1 MFKAKE
7 ISHHKLLLFSIL
19 LPLGFAF
26 ATKPI
31 AAQSTH
37 TSASRVSNERFTGKG
52 LRIIEVYFG
61 SAAERAG
68 LKPMDLIFRY
78 GEFEIVDDA
87 SYFAARDAY
96 EKSPGATID
105 IMVWRDGRAITK
117 TVESGRLGME
127 TNEYNPVHYDFT
139 SLMDS
144 VNSMREIPEYM
155 REREFKDTFTPDK
168 SPDKITEQAR
178 AVIDRGEQDGTLTP
192 AQVLVARIYMIFDD
206 ASREEIQKQSELLKQ
221 LIASQPPSFIR
232 YLGSDLFFEKKR
244 YRAAIEC
251 FKQHLRLHPDDVSI
265 RLNLGFAYN
274 RVGMFAEADAAADYA
289 LADENTLSERGHHVA
304 HNVKATAALGRQEYS
319 KAIAFG
325 EKGFETGDCNCDFSL
340 VMLAAA
346 ETGDLT
352 KLTETSHKFQEK
364 LPEEFEKR
372 KLQLAAVEAFAL
384 VKAGKR
390 DQAIE
395 LVQNWKDTDRVEGRL
410 KAYWKIYP
418 SGSDVWINWTDLTQ
432 ERQVTSNK

>member
-1 MFKAKE
+1 MFKANQSSHLKFLL
-7 ISHHKLLLFSIL
+7 ISIF

-26 ATKPI
+26 ASKSI
-31 AAQSTH
+31 AAQSLQ
-37 TSASRVSNERFTGKG
+37 SPASSERFTGKG
-52 LRIIEVYFG
+52 VRIIDIYSG
-61 SAAERAG
+61 SPAERAG
-68 LKPMDLIFRY
+68 LKTMDVIFRY

-96 EKSPGATID
+96 EKSHEAKID

-117 TVESGRLGME
+117 TVESGWLGIDS
-127 TNEYNPVHYDFT
+127 NEYNPTYYAFT

-155 REREFKDTFTPDK
+155 RDREFKDTFTPDK
-168 SPDKITEQAR
+168 SQQKIIEQAQ

-192 AQVLVARIYMIFDD
+192 AQVLVARIYLIFDD

-221 LIASQPPSFIR
+221 LIASQPPSFIHV
-232 YLGSDLFFEKKR
+232 LGNDLFFEKKR
-244 YRAAIEC
+244 FRAAIEC
-251 FKQHLRLHPDDVSI
+251 FKQHLKLHPDDLSI
-265 RLNLGFAYN
+265 RAHLGVAYY
-274 RVGMFAEADAAADYA
+274 RLGMFAEANTAADYA
-289 LADENTLSERGHHVA
+289 LADEAKLSGRSEYLA
-304 HNVKATAALGRQEYS
+304 YNVKAMAALGRQEYS

-325 EKGFETGDCNCDFSL
+325 EKAFEIGDCHCDISL

-346 ETGDLT
+346 ETGDLA
-352 KLTETSHKFQEK
+352 KLEEASRKAQET
-364 LPEEFEKR
+364 LPKEFATR

-395 LVQNWKDTDRVEGRL
+395 LIQNWKDMDRVEGRL
-410 KAYWKIYP
+410 KAYWKVYP
-418 SGSDVWINWTDLTQ
+418 GGSDVWTNWTDLKNG
-432 ERQVTSNK
+432 ER